1 MLRVVNSRLKGNFV
15 VDGFEHSAL
24 YDTYTQQIVMR
35 LVAKSNQKVK
45 LEKLSADF
53 EMQVNEV
60 IQTEISRKFTIET
73 MGDLLSEANFNVVQ
87 TFSST
92 DDYFSLALATCA

>member
-1 MLRVVNSRLKGNFV
+1 LKGNFV
-15 VDGFEHSAL
+15 VDEFEHSAL
-24 YDTYTQQIVMR
+24 YERDKQQIVMR
-35 LVAKSNQKVK
+35 LIAKSNQKVR

-53 EMQVNEV
+53 EIHVDEV
-60 IQTEISRKFTIET
+60 IQTEISRKFNIET
-73 MGDLLSEANFNVVQ
+73 MNDLLSQANFNVVH

>member
-1 MLRVVNSRLKGNFV
+1 MISATNFI
-15 VDGFEHSAL
+15 VDGFEHSAV
-24 YDTYTQQIVMR
+24 YERDRQQIVMR
-35 LVAKSNQKVK
+35 LVAKSNQKIK
-45 LEKLSADF
+45 LDKLSADF
-53 EMQVNEV
+53 EMHVDEV

-92 DDYFSLALATCA
+92 DDYFSVALATRA

>member
-1 MLRVVNSRLKGNFV
+1 
-15 VDGFEHSAL
+15 
-24 YDTYTQQIVMR
+24 
-35 LVAKSNQKVK
+35 
-45 LEKLSADF
+45 
-53 EMQVNEV
+53 MQVNEV